1 MSRRAAVAAWVMCL
15 VAGSVAADP
24 IRSLRCNDASGA
36 PAGNGHRVSVSGV
49 VVGQFSTAGVAR
61 LFIQD
66 GTGAVNVY
74 GPPKNCA
81 AVGDSIQVTG
91 IVAGYHGLTEITG
104 HGDSVLTIVALGH
117 ARHVPDPLPLTI
129 DQVNATEESGGCE
142 PNESRLIEVRKVWI
156 RAANGAALP
165 AGATFKDDS
174 NYRLASGPDSSAAWV
189 TLRVMDPEGCDLSQ
203 SLEGKAIPGGAVRV
217 TGILS
222 QYTPRGSSHG
232 GYQVL
237 PRGVEDIRAETVK
250 P

>member
-1 MSRRAAVAAWVMCL
+1 MSRRAIATAWLMCL
-15 VAGSVAADP
+15 IAGTVTADP
-24 IRSLRCNDASGA
+24 IRSLRCND
-36 PAGNGHRVSVSGV
+36 PAGDPTTKGHRVSVSGV
-49 VVGQFSTAGVAR
+49 VVGQFSTAGSAR
-61 LFIQD
+61 LFVQD
-66 GTGAVNVY
+66 ATGAVNVY

-104 HGDSVLTIVALGH
+104 HGDSALVITALGH

-129 DQVNATEESGGCE
+129 DQVNATEEPGGCE

-174 NYRLASGPDSSAAWV
+174 NYRLTSGSDSSAAWV
-189 TLRVMDPEGCDLSQ
+189 ILRVQDPEGCDLSH
-203 SLEGKAIPGGAVRV
+203 SLEGKPIPAGAVRV

-222 QYTPRGSSHG
+222 QYTARGAIHG
-232 GYQVL
+232 GYQIL
-237 PRGVEDIRAETVK
+237 PRGVEDIRSE